1 MGLSQKTVSFI
12 YMKNIEKRKITL
24 LLIPLII
31 SFLMFLFMFF
41 TLNQKTPQKEKER
54 INIKLDFV

>member
-1 MGLSQKTVSFI
+1 
-12 YMKNIEKRKITL
+12 MKNIEKRKITL

-41 TLNQKTPQKEKER
+41 TLNQKKHLQVKQVL
-54 INIKLDFV
+54 I

>member
-1 MGLSQKTVSFI
+1 
-12 YMKNIEKRKITL
+12 MKNIEKRKITL

>member
-1 MGLSQKTVSFI
+1 MRLSQKTVSFI